1 MVGSAAVIA
10 RPFGRLGRVA
20 GLGIGNLQPAAD
32 GSDWDEVARAYEA
45 LLDAGCGLVDTAQC
59 YGVSEAFLGAR
70 LAHRRGGFLLVSK
83 CGHHEVLPDGSWRS
97 RAIAAEDIDGALRR
111 LRTDHLDAMLLHSY
125 DLEPLRRGEAL
136 AVLRRAKEQGK
147 LRAIGYSG
155 DGERAAW
162 AVEHGGIDVLETS
175 LSLADQANLPI
186 VEAAAA
192 RGIAVIA
199 KRPLANAAWRHR
211 DPAAAPAHERDYAL
225 RLAALQPD
233 PAACACTD
241 LGELALRFVLALPGD
256 PVAIVGA
263 RSAANRAANLAAAA
277 RGPLAAGHAAALRAR
292 FAALA
297 DGRWPAL
304 N

>member
-1 MVGSAAVIA
+1 MIA
-10 RPFGRLGRVA
+10 RPFGRLGSIG

-32 GSDWDEVARAYEA
+32 GSDWDEVARAYEE

-59 YGVSEAFLGAR
+59 YGVSETFIGAR
-70 LAHRRGGFLLVSK
+70 LAHRRDRFLLISK
-83 CGHHEVLPDGSWRS
+83 CGHHEVLPDGTWRS
-97 RAIAAEDIDGALRR
+97 RAISMDDIDGALRR
-111 LRTDHLDAMLLHSY
+111 LRTDRLDAMLLHSY

-136 AVLRRAKEQGK
+136 GVLRRAKEQGK
-147 LRAIGYSG
+147 LRGIGYSG

-175 LSLADQANLPI
+175 LSLADQANLPT

-192 RGIAVIA
+192 SGIAVIA
-199 KRPLANAAWRHR
+199 KRPLANAAWRHA

-225 RLAALQPD
+225 RLAALQAD
-233 PAACACTD
+233 PAACGCSGI
-241 LGELALRFVLALPGD
+241 GELALRFVLALPGP

-263 RSAANRAANLAAAA
+263 RSAANRAANLAAAG
-277 RGPLAAGHAAALRAR
+277 RGPLAPQHAAALRAR
-292 FAALA
+292 FTALS
-297 DGRWPAL
+297 GGVWPAL